1 VPDIHYVTALVVG
14 LVISQVALL
23 ATSVYLHRGLAH
35 HGLSVRTPV
44 AFVARVILWIS
55 TGMRAREWVAVHRR
69 HHASSDTAD
78 DPHSPIVLG
87 FWRVQIANAGLY
99 RRAARDTIT
108 VEKYAPDLPPSK
120 LDRLLFDRAWLGLA
134 IGITI
139 MCVTLGWPTGL
150 LAAAIHMVS
159 YLGLSGAVN
168 AVGHTFGRRPNDNKA
183 TNGRVLALLTVGEGN
198 HNNHHAR
205 PWSARFAARWSD
217 PDLGWYLARTLSAL
231 RLAEL
236 RNLTRE
242 YDFQSSGATSA
253 PPPAPLPEDSLR

>member
-1 VPDIHYVTALVVG
+1 VPEIHYVTALVVG
-14 LVISQVALL
+14 LVTTQVALL

-35 HGLSVRTPV
+35 HGLTVRSPV
-44 AFVARVILWIS
+44 AFVSRVILWLS

-87 FWRVQIANAGLY
+87 FWRVQLANAGLY
-99 RRAARDTIT
+99 RRAARDKVT
-108 VEKYAPDLPPSK
+108 VDKYAPDLPPSQ

-139 MCVTLGWPTGL
+139 MCVTLGWATGL
-150 LAAAIHMVS
+150 LAAVIHAVA

-168 AVGHTFGRRPNDNKA
+168 AVGHTQGRRPNDNKA
-183 TNGRVLALLTVGEGN
+183 TNGRLLALLTVGEGM

-205 PWSARFAARWSD
+205 PWSARFAGRWSD
-217 PDLGWYLARTLSAL
+217 PDLGWYLARTLSTL

-236 RNLTRE
+236 RNQQR
-242 YDFQSSGATSA
+242 DFDPNAALATA
-253 PPPAPLPEDSLR
+253 VPGLAPLPEDSLL